1 MAQPDPIQRASA
13 EQQPNNTTSTSNKPK
28 SHKKSPQK
36 PKTKQPPKPPKRHA
50 IEAYI
55 PQYLK
60 PFIHPYHGDFCYT
73 RSFHYKL
80 IVQLMAEGFLPI
92 ATDGILLPKLHEHRC
107 VVSLPEQ
114 LHVSKSVRKKSKKFT
129 ITINQAFPQVV
140 QGCRTQHG
148 THCWLYD
155 PLVEAFWNIL
165 QAGHVDATLLSDNDE
180 EEEEDE
186 ERQQRRH
193 PPRRRRRVA
202 PVRLYSIEIWNA
214 TTGDLAGGELG
225 YTVGSIY
232 TSLTG
237 FSAQDTAGSVQL
249 VALGR
254 LLCHLGFT
262 LWDLGMEMSYKTQ
275 LGSHLMA
282 RDDFVAHVHRV
293 REESLPLLLPQG
305 AQDVDHIAVGHV
317 NAKTIID
324 TLPCVP
330 VLAPTTITSPTATP
344 ACPPYAPPS
353 PPSTIPTTNDTHDTP
368 PALVS
373 SSLKQQ
379 PLSPI
384 PTTKA
389 PTIKEIV
396 EEKED
401 CSIQTPSVTETTMT
415 GKEVSPPK
423 HRQASPKANGR
434 SVPVEKK
441 QRNVSPDNSKA

>member
-1 MAQPDPIQRASA
+1 MAQPDPIQRTSA
-13 EQQPNNTTSTSNKPK
+13 EQPNSTSTSKPK
-28 SHKKSPQK
+28 SQK
-36 PKTKQPPKPPKRHA
+36 ATQKTKTKQQKPPKRHA

-55 PQYLK
+55 PHHLK

-107 VVSLPEQ
+107 VVQLPEH

-129 ITINQAFPQVV
+129 ITINQAFQKVV

-165 QAGHVDATLLSDNDE
+165 QAGHVDAALLVEN
-180 EEEEDE
+180 EEEDVE
-186 ERQQRRH
+186 ERQRH
-193 PPRRRRRVA
+193 PPPRRRVA

-282 RDDFVAHVHRV
+282 RDAFVAHVHRV
-293 REESLPLLLPQG
+293 REESLPLLLPQP
-305 AQDVDHIAVGHV
+305 QDVDQCNDIALGHV

-324 TLPCVP
+324 NMPCVP
-330 VLAPTTITSPTATP
+330 KLAPITTSPNATP
-344 ACPPYAPPS
+344 SCPPHVPPQ
-353 PPSTIPTTNDTHDTP
+353 PPPTIVTTTDTQDTLP
-368 PALVS
+368 VLVAS
-373 SSLKQQ
+373 ALKQQ

-384 PTTKA
+384 PTTKD
-389 PTIKEIV
+389 PTY
-396 EEKED
+396 EETEEDKED
-401 CSIQTPSVTETTMT
+401 CSIQTPSATETMG

-423 HRQASPKANGR
+423 HRHASPKANGR
-434 SVPVEKK
+434 NVPVEKK